1 MKKDQPAAA
10 PSLLA
15 RIDELHREIEDF
27 VERKID
33 EIAAAEGPRRAARF
47 FAPFTH
53 ERHAV
58 QVRRVS
64 RNKRR
69 LIQCRHFLNMGRAA
83 RSRRRRWITRLR
95 RRP

>member
-33 EIAAAEGPRRAARF
+33 EIAAAEGPGVPRG
-47 FAPFTH
+47 
-53 ERHAV
+53 
-58 QVRRVS
+58 S
-64 RNKRR
+64 LR
-69 LIQCRHFLNMGRAA
+69 LSLTRGMQCRCAAYRA
-83 RSRRRRWITRLR
+83 INGG
-95 RRP
+95 